1 MTLKIVK
8 TLKKTTTMQTRLT
21 VATCSSVLFLT
32 ATAFAQQ
39 PPPAVAAP
47 SPSPLRMAF
56 VDLQRVAAESAE
68 GKVANGKVQQLT
80 QGKANDI
87 STKTKQLDAA
97 NQKLQQGGAV
107 LNDATR
113 GQLQKE
119 VDRLT
124 VEIDRAQ
131 QDAQAEVQEFQQQQL
146 ADFQDKLKPV
156 VEALVKELG
165 VGLLFSMGDAGAI
178 FVDPSLDITPEVIK
192 RFDAAAA
199 AKGGAPAGAAPKPA
213 SPPGVAT
220 PKPPAPTPAP
230 AAPAG
235 RGATPSGRGAAPA
248 APKP

>member
-1 MTLKIVK
+1 M
-8 TLKKTTTMQTRLT
+8 MTRLT
-21 VATCSSVLFLT
+21 VAACSSVLLLS
-32 ATAFAQQ
+32 ASAFAQQ
-39 PPPAVAAP
+39 PPSVAAP
-47 SPSPLRMAF
+47 APSPLRMAF

-87 STKTKQLDAA
+87 SSKTKQLDAA

-113 GQLQKE
+113 AQLQKE

-199 AKGGAPAGAAPKPA
+199 AKAGAPAAAAPKPA
-213 SPPGVAT
+213 TPPASAA
-220 PKPPAPTPAP
+220 PKPPATTPAP
-230 AAPAG
+230 ATPAG
-235 RGATPSGRGAAPA
+235 RGAAPSGRGAAPA
-248 APKP
+248 PTPAAPKP